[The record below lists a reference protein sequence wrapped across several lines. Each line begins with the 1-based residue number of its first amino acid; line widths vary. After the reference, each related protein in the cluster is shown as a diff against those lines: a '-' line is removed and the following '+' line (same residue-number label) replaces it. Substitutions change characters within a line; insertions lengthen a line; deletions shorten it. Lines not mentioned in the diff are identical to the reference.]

1 MIKESIERLEFLGK
15 TIPPL
20 LLQISETEFS
30 EKQNPIKWSK
40 KEIIGHLIDS
50 ATNNHHRIVRG
61 QFEFRPKITYDN
73 AVWNPGN
80 HYQQMTAK
88 QIVSF
93 WTAYNVYLSELIKH
107 IPVDKMSN
115 EVETGEEGDH
125 NIMTLEK
132 VIIDY
137 IDHMEY
143 HLKQVID
150 Y

>member
-1 MIKESIERLEFLGK
+1 MIKESIERLEYLCK
-15 TIPPL
+15 TIPTL

-30 EKQNPIKWSK
+30 VKTNPLKWSK

-61 QFEFRPKITYDN
+61 QFEERPKITYDN
-73 AVWNPGN
+73 AVWNSGN

-93 WTAYNVYLSELIKH
+93 WTAYNNYLSELIKH
-107 IPVDKMSN
+107 IPIDKMHN
-115 EVETGEEGDH
+115 EVETGEEGDK
-125 NIMTLEK
+125 NILTLEN

-143 HLKQVID
+143 HLHQVI
-150 Y
+150 YY